1 MERAEFNELLYERD
15 KDLAK
20 QMGRRDLEMKAFII
34 EQFENHNALEDAH
47 REILDERLHTG
58 SKNIAELDCILNG
71 NGKDGLVMIVDRL
84 YQSRWVV
91 SVLAVTVLAK
101 ILADIFLN

>member
-20 QMGRRDLEMKAFII
+20 QMSRRDLEMKAFIV
-34 EQFENHNALEDAH
+34 EQFENHNALEEAH
-47 REILDERLHTG
+47 REVLDERLHVE
-58 SKNIAELDCILNG
+58 SKNIAELDCILHG

-91 SVLAVTVLAK
+91 SVLAVTVLGK

>member
-20 QMGRRDLEMKAFII
+20 QMGRRDLEMKAFIV
-34 EQFENHNALEDAH
+34 EQFENHNALEEAH
-47 REILDERLHTG
+47 RETLDERLYVG
-58 SKNIAELDCILNG
+58 SKNIAELDCVLHG

-91 SVLAVTVLAK
+91 SVLAVTVLGK

>member
-20 QMGRRDLEMKAFII
+20 QMSRRDLEMKAFIV
-34 EQFENHNALEDAH
+34 EQFENHNALEEAH
-47 REILDERLHTG
+47 RETLDERLYVG
-58 SKNIAELDCILNG
+58 SKNIAELDCVLHG

-91 SVLAVTVLAK
+91 SVLAVTVLGK

>member
-20 QMGRRDLEMKAFII
+20 QIGRRDLEMKAFIV
-34 EQFENHNALEDAH
+34 EQFENHNALEEAH
-47 REILDERLHTG
+47 RETLDERLHVG
-58 SKNIAELDCILNG
+58 SKNIAELDCVLHG

-91 SVLAVTVLAK
+91 SVLAVTVLGK